1 MGLPEGLQWVSR
13 GLVITVCFRNEMDC
27 CCISRSWLVHRPSF
41 YISCKGCRYNV
52 DRMEIWEI
60 QFPLVSIRNWQS
72 ACLDS
77 PIEWISPW
85 KKLSSPVS
93 YSLLW
98 IDMQFLFLFT
108 NTRNRCGF
116 HSLGT
121 SQSLRGSGGCGG
133 ISKLTSQNWGL
144 GR

>member
-1 MGLPEGLQWVSR
+1 MGKSFQVFQPHGVQRWEALGSLALFGLSSFQDCFHPLSSSLLICYSLCLKQAFWWGSQKGCG

-93 YSLLW
+93 
-98 IDMQFLFLFT
+98 
-108 NTRNRCGF
+108 
-116 HSLGT
+116 
-121 SQSLRGSGGCGG
+121 
-133 ISKLTSQNWGL
+133 
-144 GR
+144 